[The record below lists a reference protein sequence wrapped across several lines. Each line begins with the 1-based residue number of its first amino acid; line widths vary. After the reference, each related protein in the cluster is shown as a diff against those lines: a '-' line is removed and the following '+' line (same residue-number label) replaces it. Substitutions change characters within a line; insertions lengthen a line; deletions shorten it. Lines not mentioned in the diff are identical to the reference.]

1 MRPNS
6 RRPATNFTSP
16 GWWCSQEWLGGDVAA
31 GEEAC
36 DSVIH
41 HCCVS
46 LLGFLT
52 IHCDHLFV
60 QRRWLMAAV
69 DDNAMT
75 VADCGLLSSIIAD
88 SDPPEVIGRQ
98 RRVCRKRH
106 HSSDDD
112 E

>member
-1 MRPNS
+1 
-6 RRPATNFTSP
+6 
-16 GWWCSQEWLGGDVAA
+16 
-31 GEEAC
+31 
-36 DSVIH
+36 
-41 HCCVS
+41 
-46 LLGFLT
+46 
-52 IHCDHLFV
+52 
-60 QRRWLMAAV
+60 MAAV